1 MSEILEKAL
10 LLKQLYLRKL
20 CGESYCQNIDFSP
33 KKPLVSD
40 KSKMT
45 LEQIIENC
53 VLCELSKSANGKS
66 IGQIRADSQICFITL
81 KPIAPYSASFEMI
94 ENIAKRVFGVE
105 SYSLLSLIKCD
116 THIQSN
122 ATHAKICLEYLQTQL
137 AKLKNTKLFVLFG
150 EEVARFVLHSDESLE
165 HLRGR
170 ILNNTNKRD
179 FIVTF
184 HVGDLLKNQSL
195 KKLAFS
201 DFQVAKDY
209 LSKKLGEK

>member
-20 CGESYCQNIDFSP
+20 CGESYCQNIEFAP
-33 KKPLVSD
+33 KKPIVST

-45 LEQIIENC
+45 LEQIIANC
-53 VLCELSKSANGKS
+53 ALCELSKSANGKVFGR
-66 IGQIRADSQICFITL
+66 INADSQICFITL

-116 THIQSN
+116 THISSN
-122 ATHAKICLEYLQTQL
+122 ATHAKICIDYLNAQIE
-137 AKLKNTKLFVLFG
+137 KLNNAKLFVLFG
-150 EEVARFVLHSDESLE
+150 EEVARFVLHSDEMLDN
-165 HLRGR
+165 LRKR
-170 ILNNTNKRD
+170 ILNNANKRD

-184 HVGDLLKNQSL
+184 HISDLLRNQSL
-195 KKLAFS
+195 KKLALE
-201 DFQVAKDY
+201 DFKVAKDY
-209 LSKKLGEK
+209 LNKKLGER